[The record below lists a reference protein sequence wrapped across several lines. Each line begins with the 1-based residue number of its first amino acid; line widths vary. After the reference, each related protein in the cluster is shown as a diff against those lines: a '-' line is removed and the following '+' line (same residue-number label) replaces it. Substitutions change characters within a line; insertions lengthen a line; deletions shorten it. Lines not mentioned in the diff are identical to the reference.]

1 MSIVVGIVF
10 QNSFNTQLVILLLA
24 GIFIIILS
32 LFKRDFLYI
41 FIIILSMANTLLHRP
56 VHIDRLD
63 RAMLFTGN
71 VISEDKRV
79 NYTKLTINLEHIQ
92 INNRFIKYG
101 LPVEFYT
108 RLDET
113 MLGKKVQIK
122 GIIKKSYNLHKP
134 NVLTGHV
141 VNIDEQSIF
150 LGNIIYSVRHYI
162 LHVLSKLFNP
172 QQCDLAKALILGGSG
187 RIGSD
192 MKDIFSRAGILHIL
206 AVSGLHVGFV
216 CAFIS
221 AFLFLIPVSTRLKFS
236 AIMVVLILYA
246 GLTGFRPSVCRATI
260 MAFLFGLGLIVQRN
274 VDSIHITNMTALIF
288 LIFRPSLLFDI
299 GAQLSFAAVYGIFTL
314 FPLFNS
320 RIIKRIKFRVLRMM
334 AVPIAISL
342 SAQVFVAPLLIY
354 YFHRLPTMAVI
365 TNFLIVPLAS
375 VCVCL
380 LFIILTSN
388 AFSIFCAQCVAFLV
402 SQLFTSLMFIAR
414 FFANL
419 PFSVLT
425 LQMSP
430 IFIPFCY
437 LLITRKARRWA
448 AYSLITLICLFTL
461 VGFSDCLVI
470 RATPFGILTTTKHG
484 HLFIT
489 QKCSCIN
496 TARLL
501 SHHQIGEL
509 DYLIAPRSYFPTG
522 KKFLEMSDRL
532 HTQYITLGQLLVR
545 IGCNLEIFYRDRQ
558 IYKYDFKNDLSST
571 PQLIQYIVTD
581 GSKTYH
587 FTAPYSCS
595 ILDQMIIDVKTAV
608 FKIATL
614 F

>member
-1 MSIVVGIVF
+1 LSIIVGIVF
-10 QNSFNTQLVILLLA
+10 QNLFNAQLVILLLA
-24 GIFIIILS
+24 CIFIIILS
-32 LFKRDFLYI
+32 VLERNFLYI
-41 FIIILSMANTLLHRP
+41 SIIILSMTNTLLHRP
-56 VHIDRLD
+56 VQIERLD

-79 NYTKLTINLEHIQ
+79 NYTKLVIELDHIQ
-92 INNRFIKYG
+92 INNRFIRYG
-101 LPVEFYT
+101 MPVEFYT

-122 GIIKKSYNLHKP
+122 GLIKKSHNLHKP
-134 NVLTGHV
+134 NVLSGHI

-150 LGNIIYSVRHYI
+150 FGNIVYAVRHYI
-162 LHVLSKLFNP
+162 LNVLSRLFNP

-192 MKDIFSRAGILHIL
+192 VKDIFSRAGILHVL

-221 AFLFLIPVSTRLKFS
+221 AFLFFIPVSTRLKFM
-236 AIMVVLILYA
+236 AIMAVLILYA
-246 GLTGFRPSVCRATI
+246 GITGFRPSVCRATI

-288 LIFRPSLLFDI
+288 LIFRPSLLFDV

-314 FPLFNS
+314 FPLFDS
-320 RIIKRIKFRVLRMM
+320 RIIKRIKFRILRIMV
-334 AVPIAISL
+334 VPVAISL

-354 YFHRLPTMAVI
+354 YFHRLPTMALL
-365 TNFLIVPLAS
+365 TNFLIVPLVS

-380 LFIILTSN
+380 LFIILTSS
-388 AFSIFCAQCVAFLV
+388 AFSIFCAQCIAFLV
-402 SQLFTSLMFIAR
+402 SQLFTLLMFIAKL
-414 FFANL
+414 FADL

-437 LLITRKARRWA
+437 LMITRKMRRWA

-461 VGFSDCLVI
+461 VGFSDSLVI

-484 HLFIT
+484 HLFVT
-489 QKCSCIN
+489 NKCPYIN

-501 SHHQIGEL
+501 SHHQIREL
-509 DYLIAPRSYFPTG
+509 DYLVATRSYFPTG

-532 HTQYITLGQLLVR
+532 HTQHITLGQMLVR
-545 IGCNLEIFYRDRQ
+545 IGCNLEIFYRDQ
-558 IYKYDFKNDLSST
+558 QVYKYDFLSDSTST
-571 PQLIQYIVTD
+571 PEFIQYIVTD
-581 GSKTYH
+581 GTKTYH
-587 FTAPYSCS
+587 FTAPYNCS
-595 ILDQMIIDVKTAV
+595 ILDQMIIDVKTAIL
-608 FKIATL
+608 KIATV